1 VIAFGFISSTSAA
14 PLAST
19 TSSLATLLLL
29 YVGPDQMLPLT
40 SALAA
45 MVGVLLMF
53 WQRLVGWTRE
63 AWHRLALRLRRN
75 PKGEP

>member
-1 VIAFGFISSTSAA
+1 MIAFSFFAVTNTA
-14 PLAST
+14 PLASPI
-19 TSSLATLLLL
+19 SSLASLMLL

-53 WQRLVGWTRE
+53 WQRVVHWARE
-63 AWHRLALRLRRN
+63 SWHRLTMRRRRS
-75 PKGEP
+75 PQGEP